1 MKWPTLLIEPS
12 AVGVKYTIPL
22 ASFLSK
28 LFSCPL
34 KFIWVVSQKKKKSFG
49 LKFQIDLEKTQ
60 IKKNIWH
67 ISIQTQI
74 TKQLLRV
81 NIRSSPSRSCNVIL
95 FLAHSI
101 HSLTLSEHLSL
112 SLTHSLCTLSLFL
125 SL

>member
-60 IKKNIWH
+60 IKKTSGTYLSRH
-67 ISIQTQI
+67 
-74 TKQLLRV
+74 KPLLRV
-81 NIRSSPSRSCNVIL
+81 NIRSGCDVK
-95 FLAHSI
+95 H
-101 HSLTLSEHLSL
+101 
-112 SLTHSLCTLSLFL
+112 
-125 SL
+125 